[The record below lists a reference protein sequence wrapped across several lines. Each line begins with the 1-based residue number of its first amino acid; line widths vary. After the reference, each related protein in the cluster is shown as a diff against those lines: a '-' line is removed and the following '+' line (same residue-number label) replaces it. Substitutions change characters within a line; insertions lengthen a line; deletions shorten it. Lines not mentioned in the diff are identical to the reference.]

1 MLLCMCVRECVSE
14 RAREGGRER
23 ELEREGEKESER
35 GVREKVYF
43 LNKRKLF
50 CAPLN
55 INKKTRTNEK

>member
-1 MLLCMCVRECVSE
+1 VSE